1 MWKKKLVHRGMSMF
15 LAGMLMAAP
24 PVNALAAN
32 QESPVSEDAA
42 VESHNTARNADA
54 IGEPKANGNLPE
66 TESRLQTDREALTKG
81 DAQTES
87 EALAEGDSKSEENS
101 KTEGEA
107 KTEGETTT
115 EEETKTEGEI
125 TTEGETKTE
134 GEITTEGET
143 KAKDK
148 LNTEDKTLGEG
159 EADEQA
165 ANKKAGLQNLALNTK
180 AASSGNETAD
190 FPANK
195 ANDGSLS
202 TRWSSTTTNGQKWLS
217 FDLGEVK
224 TIGSVVVEWERLN
237 ATRYSIQKSDNGTDW
252 TNIKEFTKLP
262 GKFRDIINFDT
273 KVETKHLRLLIDQ
286 FNAEGANRDGQVITW
301 NNVSVME
308 FEAYA
313 EPLPDETP
321 VVPVYNP
328 DTNRVEIPDK
338 EGFTITSNGADLEQ
352 IVADDLTVHKPLTAK
367 DVKLALKMKNDLTG
381 GETLTEE
388 YTISIP
394 GLHDNSTGN
403 EKPQVIPEITEWYS
417 DSTENFTLTDQ
428 ARIVIGSEELAYA
441 ATEFQKDLEDITG
454 KKLEVVTGGEPNT
467 GDFYFRLGSED
478 TMMGDEGYHLVIGDS
493 VLVDAIHTTGAYWST
508 RTILQAL
515 KLSSSGNT
523 LPCGEARDY
532 PKYKVRGFVYDVGR
546 KPVSMDMLQDIVK
559 NMSWYKMNDFQ
570 VHLSDNYI
578 FLEDYHNSSDPDPAD
593 AYDAYSGFR
602 LESSIAN
609 EEGRTLASDDYH
621 YSKQEFQEF
630 IQNSRNYGVNIVPE
644 LDVPAHAMGITEV
657 FPEYAV
663 NGWNPRFQERSIVDH
678 LDISR
683 QEVID
688 FTEGIF
694 DDYTKDGTFD
704 SQTVVHVGADE
715 FEAGTTAYR
724 NLLNQLI
731 PHVKKTNTV
740 RFWGGLTWLKDN
752 PITQIIPEAVED
764 VQINLWA
771 RSWADGKEMYDMG
784 YDLINTQDEYLYMV
798 PSGNGSRGAYGDYL
812 NKNSI
817 FNEFSPNR
825 VAVKGG
831 FTTIPAGDKQ
841 MLGAAYA
848 IWNDNIDKRAT
859 GMTEADEFKRF
870 FDSLA
875 LMSEKCW
882 ANGKEKGSVASID
895 ALAAQIST
903 APNSNPYS
911 TETDVDGVYADYNFD
926 GGIGD
931 DSSANGRNLTG
942 LVNVEQAE
950 NLNGSML
957 RISGGESYAATPV
970 EQLGSDGNMLS
981 FTLKMDE
988 VKPGQI
994 LFEEDSPYG
1003 THDIRIL
1010 ENNKLGYTQELYEYE
1025 FNFIPEAGKTYHL
1038 ILRVTPQKTDLYVN
1052 GTFNSS
1058 AKGSFTNK
1066 GLVKKTN
1073 ISSSSFVLPLER
1085 IGSKTNAF
1093 KGYIDNVSVTKS
1105 YDINDPSQ
1113 IPTSGW
1119 TVSSDN
1125 EQALTSDGNEG
1136 PVSLAF
1142 DGNPGTIWHTQYSPS
1157 MKNLPATITIDMNQV
1172 NRIHEFVY
1180 LPRQSGGINGIV
1192 TGYEIKVSQD
1202 GSNYEEVAKGT
1213 LPSDNTSKTISFDPV
1228 DARYVQFKVTS
1239 GEGGFGSAAEINLNQ
1254 PDSKGELRAMLTD
1267 ASGIL
1272 RGKYTQESW
1281 DAFKTAY
1288 DKAMG
1293 IMNNPDTSEAEI
1305 TQAAADLQK
1314 ALAALE
1320 EKDPQPAVDKTA
1332 LQKLYNE
1339 NKDKVQGDY
1348 TDESFRAFKDALSKA
1363 KNALD
1368 SSTASQ
1374 EEVNKAAADLQN
1386 ALAALKKKDPKPVV
1400 NKTALQNLYQTCKNL
1415 KASDYTGTSWKKF
1428 SGALATAA
1436 NVINDQKATQA
1447 TVDQAYKAL
1456 NAARNELV
1464 KVKPV
1469 PKKGSTHKVGSV
1481 KYKVT
1486 ASTSKT
1492 RTVTVW
1498 RPAKK
1503 NSSSIK
1509 IPSTVKLN
1517 GYSFKVTEISDKA
1530 FKNQKKLKK
1539 VTLGSNIKKIGKE
1552 SFQGCKKLN
1561 RVTISSK
1568 VLKSIG
1574 KNAFKNTDKKIKV
1587 TVPKKKYSSYKKLL
1601 KKANISKDVRYVKK

>member
-15 LAGMLMAAP
+15 LAGMLMAGP

-32 QESPVSEDAA
+32 QDSQVSEDAA
-42 VESHNTARNADA
+42 VESQDTARGADA
-54 IGEPKANGNLPE
+54 SGAGKDGAGENGKNAREAEASVNQPA
-66 TESRLQTDREALTKG
+66 TEAGFQTDGEASAKG
-81 DAQTES
+81 DGQTEN
-87 EALAEGDSKSEENS
+87 EVLTEGDSKAGN
-101 KTEGEA
+101 
-107 KTEGETTT
+107 
-115 EEETKTEGEI
+115 ETKTEGEI
-125 TTEGETKTE
+125 TTEGETTE
-134 GEITTEGET
+134 GEAKTEDKSDTEDKSNTQDKSLAEGET
-143 KAKDK
+143 TSQTD
-148 LNTEDKTLGEG
+148 
-159 EADEQA
+159 
-165 ANKKAGLQNLALNTK
+165 NKKAGLQNLALNTK
-180 AASSGNETAD
+180 AVSSGNETAD

-262 GKFRDIINFDT
+262 GKFRDIINLDT
-273 KVETKHLRLLIDQ
+273 KVQTRHLRLLIEQ
-286 FNAEGANRDGQVITW
+286 YNAEGANRDGQVITW

-352 IVADDLTVHKPLTAK
+352 IVSDDLAVHKPLVPK
-367 DVKLALKMKNDLTG
+367 DVKLALKMKNNLTG
-381 GETLTEE
+381 GETLSEE

-394 GLHDNSTGN
+394 GIHDSSTGN
-403 EKPQVIPEITEWYS
+403 GKPQVIPEISEWYS
-417 DSTENFTLTDQ
+417 DSTENFVLSDHG
-428 ARIVIGSEELAYA
+428 RIIIETEELASTA
-441 ATEFQKDLEDITG
+441 MEFQKDLEDITG
-454 KKLEVVTGGEPNT
+454 KKLEVVTGGQPEA

-478 TMMGDEGYHLVIGDS
+478 KMMGDEGYHLVIGDS
-493 VLVDAIHTTGAYWST
+493 VAVDAIHTTGAYWST

-515 KLSSSGNT
+515 KLSSDTST

-546 KPVSMDMLQDIVK
+546 KPVSMDMLKDIVK

-578 FLEDYHNSSDPDPAD
+578 FLEDYQNSSEPNPAD

-621 YSKQEFQEF
+621 YSKQEFKDF
-630 IQNSRNYGVNIVPE
+630 IQDSRNYGVNIVPE

-663 NGWNPRFQERSIVDH
+663 NGWNPRFPTRSIVDH
-678 LDISR
+678 LDISK

-752 PITQIIPEAVED
+752 PVTQIIPEAVED

-817 FNEFSPNR
+817 FNDFSPNR
-825 VAVKGG
+825 VAVRGG

-870 FDSLA
+870 YDSLA

-931 DSSANGRNLTG
+931 DASANGRTLTDM
-942 LVNVEQAE
+942 VNVGQAE

-957 RISGGESYAATPV
+957 KISGGESYAATPV

-994 LFEEDSPYG
+994 IFEEDSPYG

-1010 ENNKLGYTQELYEYE
+1010 EDSKLGYTQELYQYE
-1025 FNFIPEAGKTYHL
+1025 FDFIPEAGKTYNL
-1038 ILRVTPQKTDLYVN
+1038 IISVNPQKTDLYVN

-1058 AKGSFTNK
+1058 AKGSFINK

-1073 ISSSSFVLPLER
+1073 ISSSSFVLPLAR

-1093 KGYIDNVSVTKS
+1093 KGCIDNVRVTKR

-1119 TVSSDN
+1119 TISSDN
-1125 EQALTSDGNEG
+1125 EQALTADGTEG

-1157 MKNLPATITIDMNQV
+1157 KKELPATITIDMNQV

-1180 LPRQSGGINGIV
+1180 LPRQSGGVNGIV
-1192 TGYEIKVSQD
+1192 TGYQLKVSQD
-1202 GSNYEEVAKGT
+1202 GSNYEEVASGT
-1213 LPSDNTSKTISFDPV
+1213 LAADNTSKTISFNPV

-1239 GEGGFGSAAEINLNQ
+1239 GEGGFGSAAEINLTQ
-1254 PDSKGELRAMLTD
+1254 PVAKGELQALLTD
-1267 ASGIL
+1267 AIGIL
-1272 RGKYTQESW
+1272 RGNYTQESW
-1281 DAFKTAY
+1281 NAFKAAY
-1288 DKAMG
+1288 DKAAG
-1293 IMNNPDTSEAEI
+1293 IMNNPDSTEADI
-1305 TQAAADLQK
+1305 AQAVTELQN
-1314 ALAALE
+1314 AVAALE
-1320 EKDPQPAVDKTA
+1320 EKDPEPAVDKSS
-1332 LQKLYNE
+1332 LQKLYDE
-1339 NKDKVQGDY
+1339 NKGKVQGDY
-1348 TDESFRAFKDALSKA
+1348 TDVSFRAFKDALAKA
-1363 KNALD
+1363 KNVLD
-1368 SSTASQ
+1368 NPKASQ
-1374 EEVNKAAADLQN
+1374 EEVNKAASDLQN
-1386 ALAALKKKDPKPVV
+1386 AVAALKKKDPEPVV

-1428 SGALATAA
+1428 SGALASAG
-1436 NVINDQKATQA
+1436 NVLNDQKASQA
-1447 TVDQAYKAL
+1447 AVDQAYKVL
-1456 NAARNELV
+1456 NTARNELI

-1469 PKKGSTHKVGSV
+1469 PKKGSTHKAGSI

-1503 NSSSIK
+1503 NSTSIK

-1517 GYSFKVTEISDKA
+1517 GYSFKVTAISDKA

-1539 VTLGSNIKKIGKE
+1539 VILGSNVKKVGKE
-1552 SFQGCKKLN
+1552 SFKGCKKLKN
-1561 RVTISSK
+1561 VTISSK

-1574 KNAFKNTDKKIKV
+1574 KDAFKNTEKRIKV
-1587 TVPKKKYSSYKKLL
+1587 TVPKKKYSSYKKML
-1601 KKANISKDVRYVKK
+1601 KKANISKNVRYVKK

>member
-1 MWKKKLVHRGMSMF
+1 
-15 LAGMLMAAP
+15 
-24 PVNALAAN
+24 
-32 QESPVSEDAA
+32 
-42 VESHNTARNADA
+42 
-54 IGEPKANGNLPE
+54 
-66 TESRLQTDREALTKG
+66 
-81 DAQTES
+81 
-87 EALAEGDSKSEENS
+87 
-101 KTEGEA
+101 
-107 KTEGETTT
+107 
-115 EEETKTEGEI
+115 
-125 TTEGETKTE
+125 
-134 GEITTEGET
+134 
-143 KAKDK
+143 
-148 LNTEDKTLGEG
+148 
-159 EADEQA
+159 
-165 ANKKAGLQNLALNTK
+165 
-180 AASSGNETAD
+180 
-190 FPANK
+190 
-195 ANDGSLS
+195 
-202 TRWSSTTTNGQKWLS
+202 
-217 FDLGEVK
+217 
-224 TIGSVVVEWERLN
+224 
-237 ATRYSIQKSDNGTDW
+237 
-252 TNIKEFTKLP
+252 
-262 GKFRDIINFDT
+262 
-273 KVETKHLRLLIDQ
+273 
-286 FNAEGANRDGQVITW
+286 
-301 NNVSVME
+301 NN
-308 FEAYA
+308 
-313 EPLPDETP
+313 
-321 VVPVYNP
+321 
-328 DTNRVEIPDK
+328 
-338 EGFTITSNGADLEQ
+338 
-352 IVADDLTVHKPLTAK
+352 
-367 DVKLALKMKNDLTG
+367 
-381 GETLTEE
+381 
-388 YTISIP
+388 
-394 GLHDNSTGN
+394 
-403 EKPQVIPEITEWYS
+403 KPQVIPEISEWYS
-417 DSTENFTLTDQ
+417 DSTENFVLSDH
-428 ARIVIGSEELAYA
+428 ARIVIGTEDLASTA
-441 ATEFQKDLEDITG
+441 MEFQKDLEDITG
-454 KKLEVVTGGEPNT
+454 KKLEIVTGGQPEA

-478 TMMGDEGYHLVIGDS
+478 TMMGDEGYHLVIGES
-493 VLVDAIHTTGAYWST
+493 VRVDAIHTTGAYWST
-508 RTILQAL
+508 RTILQTL
-515 KLSSSGNT
+515 KLSSDTNA
-523 LPCGEARDY
+523 LPYGEARDY

-559 NMSWYKMNDFQ
+559 NMAWYKMNDFQ

-578 FLEDYHNSSDPDPAD
+578 FLEDYQNSSDPNPAD

-609 EEGRTLASDDYH
+609 EEGKTLASDDYH
-621 YSKQEFQEF
+621 YSKQEFKEF
-630 IQNSRNYGVNIVPE
+630 IQDSRNYGVNIVPE

-663 NGWNPRFQERSIVDH
+663 NGWNPRFKERSIVDH
-678 LDISR
+678 LDISK

-731 PHVKKTNTV
+731 PHVKETNTV

-752 PITQIIPEAVED
+752 PVTQIRPEAVED

-817 FNEFSPNR
+817 FNDFSPNR
-825 VAVKGG
+825 VAVRGG

-870 FDSLA
+870 YDSLA

-895 ALAAQIST
+895 ALASQIST

-911 TETDVDGVYADYNFD
+911 TETDADGIYAEYNFD

-931 DSSANGRNLTG
+931 DSSANGRTLTDM
-942 LVNVEQAE
+942 VNVGQAE

-957 RISGGESYAATPV
+957 KIGGGESYAATPV

-994 LFEEDSPYG
+994 IFEEDSPYG
-1003 THDIRIL
+1003 THDIRIV

-1025 FNFIPEAGKTYHL
+1025 FDFIPEAGKTYNI
-1038 ILRVTPQKTDLYVN
+1038 ILSVNPQKTDLYVN

-1073 ISSSSFVLPLER
+1073 ISSSSFVLPLAR

-1093 KGYIDNVSVTKS
+1093 KGYVDNVRITKS

-1125 EQALTSDGNEG
+1125 EQALTADGNEG

-1142 DGNPGTIWHTQYSPS
+1142 DGKPGTIWHTQYSPS
-1157 MKNLPATITIDMNQV
+1157 MKELPATITIDMNQV

-1192 TGYEIKVSQD
+1192 TGYQIKVSQD
-1202 GSNYEEVAKGT
+1202 GSNYEVVSSGT
-1213 LPSDNTSKTISFDPV
+1213 LAADNTSKTISFDPV

-1254 PDSKGELRAMLTD
+1254 PDAKGELQAQLTD

-1272 RGKYTQESW
+1272 RGDYTQESW
-1281 DAFKTAY
+1281 NAFKAAY

-1293 IMNNPDTSEAEI
+1293 IMNNPDSTEAEI
-1305 TQAAADLQK
+1305 AEAVTGLQNAVK
-1314 ALAALE
+1314 NLAV
-1320 EKDPQPAVDKTA
+1320 KPIVDKSA
-1332 LQKLYNE
+1332 LQKLYDD
-1339 NKDKVQGDY
+1339 NKQKVQGEY
-1348 TDESFRAFKDALSKA
+1348 TDESFRVFKDALAKA
-1363 KNALD
+1363 KNVLD
-1368 SSTASQ
+1368 NPKASQ
-1374 EEVNKAAADLQN
+1374 EEVNKAASDLQN
-1386 ALAALKKKDPKPVV
+1386 ALAALKKKDPQPVV

-1415 KASDYTGTSWKKF
+1415 KASDYTSTSWKKF
-1428 SGALATAA
+1428 SGALASAA
-1436 NVINDQKATQA
+1436 KVLSDPKAVQT

-1456 NAARNELV
+1456 NTARNELV

-1469 PKKGSTHKVGSV
+1469 PKKGTTHKVGSI

-1486 ASTSKT
+1486 AASSKS

-1503 NSSSIK
+1503 NSTSIK

-1517 GYSFKVTEISDKA
+1517 GYSFKVTAISDKA

-1539 VTLGSNIKKIGKE
+1539 VILGSNIKKVGKE
-1552 SFQGCKKLN
+1552 SFRGCKKLKY
-1561 RVTISSK
+1561 VTISSK

-1574 KNAFKNTDKKIKV
+1574 KNAFKNTEKKIKV
-1587 TVPKKKYSSYKKLL
+1587 TVPKKKYGSYKRLL
-1601 KKANISKDVRYVKK
+1601 NKANISKNARYVKK

>member
-54 IGEPKANGNLPE
+54 SGEQTEPK
-66 TESRLQTDREALTKG
+66 
-81 DAQTES
+81 S
-87 EALAEGDSKSEENS
+87 EADSNLEGGS
-101 KTEGEA
+101 KTEGGTKAEGEITTEGEITA
-107 KTEGETTT
+107 EGETKTEGEITA
-115 EEETKTEGEI
+115 EGEIKEEGEI

-134 GEITTEGET
+134 GEITTEDETTEGET
-143 KAKDK
+143 KAEDK
-148 LNTEDKTLGEG
+148 SNTEDKTLEEG
-159 EADEQA
+159 EITDQA
-165 ANKKAGLQNLALNTK
+165 ANKKAGLQNLALNKK

-262 GKFRDIINFDT
+262 GKFRDIINFDS
-273 KVETKHLRLLIDQ
+273 KVQTRHLRLLIEQ
-286 FNAEGANRDGQVITW
+286 YNAEGANRDGQVITW

-321 VVPVYNP
+321 VVPAYNP
-328 DTNRVEIPDK
+328 DTNRVEIPAK
-338 EGFTITSNGADLEQ
+338 EGFTITSNGADFEQ
-352 IVADDLTVHKPLTAK
+352 IVADDLSVHKPLTTK

-394 GLHDNSTGN
+394 GIHDSSTGN
-403 EKPQVIPEITEWYS
+403 DKPQVIPEISEWYS
-417 DSTENFTLTDQ
+417 DSTEKFVLSDH
-428 ARIVIGSEELAYA
+428 ARIVIATVDLASTA
-441 ATEFQKDLEDITG
+441 MEFQKDLEDITG
-454 KKLEVVTGGEPNT
+454 KKLEVVTGGQPDA

-493 VLVDAIHTTGAYWST
+493 VLVDATHTTGVYWST
-508 RTILQAL
+508 RTILQTL
-515 KLSSSGNT
+515 KLSSDTNA

-559 NMSWYKMNDFQ
+559 NMAWYKMNDFQ

-578 FLEDYHNSSDPDPAD
+578 FLEDYKNSSDPNPAD

-609 EEGRTLASDDYH
+609 EAGKTLASDDYH

-630 IQNSRNYGVNIVPE
+630 IQDSRNYGVNIVPE

-663 NGWNPRFQERSIVDH
+663 NGWNPRMPNRSVVDH
-678 LDISR
+678 LDISK

-731 PHVKKTNTV
+731 PHVKETNTV

-752 PITQIIPEAVED
+752 PVTQIIPEAVED

-798 PSGNGSRGAYGDYL
+798 PSGDGSRGAYGDYL

-817 FNEFSPNR
+817 FNDFSPNR
-825 VAVKGG
+825 VAVRGG

-895 ALAAQIST
+895 ALASQIST
-903 APNSNPYS
+903 APNSNPYAA
-911 TETDVDGVYADYNFD
+911 EADVDGVYADYNFD
-926 GGIGD
+926 GGIGND
-931 DSSANGRNLTG
+931 GSANGRTLTD
-942 LVNVEQAE
+942 LVNVGQAE

-957 RISGGESYAATPV
+957 KISGGVSYAATPV

-988 VKPGQI
+988 VNPGQI
-994 LFEEDSPYG
+994 IFEEDSPYG

-1025 FNFIPEAGKTYHL
+1025 FDFTPEAGKTYNL
-1038 ILRVTPQKTDLYVN
+1038 ILSVNPQKTDLYVN

-1093 KGYIDNVSVTKS
+1093 KGYIDNVRVTKS
-1105 YDINDPSQ
+1105 YDINDPTQ

-1119 TVSSDN
+1119 TVTSDN
-1125 EQALTSDGNEG
+1125 EQALTADGSEG

-1172 NRIHEFVY
+1172 NRIHELVY
-1180 LPRQSGGINGIV
+1180 LPRQSGGKNGIV
-1192 TGYEIKVSQD
+1192 TGYQLKVSQD
-1202 GSNYEEVAKGT
+1202 GSNYEEVATGT
-1213 LPSDNTSKTISFDPV
+1213 LSADSTSKTISFDPV

-1254 PDSKGELRAMLTD
+1254 PNARGELQTVLTD
-1267 ASGIL
+1267 ASGTL
-1272 RGKYTQESW
+1272 RGNYTQESW
-1281 DAFKTAY
+1281 NSFKAAY
-1288 DKAMG
+1288 EKAMG
-1293 IMNNPDTSEAEI
+1293 IMNNPDSTEAEI
-1305 TQAAADLQK
+1305 AQAVTDLK
-1314 ALAALE
+1314 NALAALE
-1320 EKDPQPAVDKTA
+1320 EKDPQPAVDKTV
-1332 LQKLYNE
+1332 LQKLYDE
-1339 NKDKVQGDY
+1339 NKGKVQGDY
-1348 TDESFRAFKDALSKA
+1348 TEESFRAFKDALAKA
-1363 KNALD
+1363 KAVLD
-1368 SSTASQ
+1368 NQKATQ
-1374 EEVNKAAADLQN
+1374 EEVNKAASDLQN
-1386 ALAALKKKDPKPVV
+1386 ALSALKKKDPQPVV

-1415 KASDYTGTSWKKF
+1415 KASDYTSTSWKKF

-1436 NVINDQKATQA
+1436 NVLNDPKAAQA
-1447 TVDQAYKAL
+1447 AVDQAYKAL
-1456 NAARNELV
+1456 NTAKNELV

-1492 RTVTVW
+1492 RTATVW

-1503 NSSSIK
+1503 NSTVIK

-1517 GYSFKVTEISDKA
+1517 GYSFKVTAISDRA
-1530 FKNQKKLKK
+1530 FKNHKKLKK
-1539 VTLGSNIKKIGKE
+1539 VILGSNIKKIGKE
-1552 SFQGCKKLN
+1552 SFQGCKKLKN
-1561 RVTISSK
+1561 VTISSK

-1574 KNAFKNTDKKIKV
+1574 KNAFKNTDNRIKV
-1587 TVPKKKYSSYKKLL
+1587 TVPKKKYSTYKRML
-1601 KKANISKDVRYVKK
+1601 KKTNISKNARYVKK

>member
-42 VESHNTARNADA
+42 VESHNTARSADA

-66 TESRLQTDREALTKG
+66 TESRHQTDREALTKG
-81 DAQTES
+81 DAQTER
-87 EALAEGDSKSEENS
+87 EALTEGDSKSEEDS

-115 EEETKTEGEI
+115 EAETKTEGEI
-125 TTEGETKTE
+125 TTEEETK
-134 GEITTEGET
+134 TEGET
-143 KAKDK
+143 KAKDIS
-148 LNTEDKTLGEG
+148 NAEDKTLEEG
-159 EADEQA
+159 EADEQS

-367 DVKLALKMKNDLTG
+367 DVKLALKMKNNLTG

-417 DSTENFTLTDQ
+417 DSTESFTLADH
-428 ARIVIGSEELAYA
+428 ARIVIASEELASI

-454 KKLEVVTGGEPNT
+454 KKLEVVTGGQPAA

-478 TMMGDEGYHLVIGDS
+478 TMMGDEGYHLVIGES

-515 KLSSSGNT
+515 KLSSGGNT

-578 FLEDYHNSSDPDPAD
+578 FLEDYKNSSDPDPAD

-663 NGWNPRFQERSIVDH
+663 NGWNPRMPNRSVVDH
-678 LDISR
+678 LDISK

-752 PITQIIPEAVED
+752 PVTQIIPEAVED

-895 ALAAQIST
+895 ALASRIST
-903 APNSNPYS
+903 APNTNPYS
-911 TETDVDGVYADYNFD
+911 TETDVDGVYAEYNFD

-931 DSSANGRNLTG
+931 DSSANGRNLTD
-942 LVNVEQAE
+942 LVNVGQAE

-957 RISGGESYAATPV
+957 KISGGESYAATPV

-1025 FNFIPEAGKTYHL
+1025 FNFVPEAGKTYHL
-1038 ILRVTPQKTDLYVN
+1038 ILRVTPQKTDLYIN

-1192 TGYEIKVSQD
+1192 TGYEIKVSLD
-1202 GSNYEEVAKGT
+1202 GSNYEVVANGT
-1213 LPSDNTSKTISFDPV
+1213 LPSDSTSKTISFDPV

-1254 PDSKGELRAMLTD
+1254 PDSKGELRALLTD
-1267 ASGIL
+1267 VSGIL

-1281 DAFKTAY
+1281 NAFKSAY
-1288 DKAMG
+1288 DVAMG

-1305 TQAAADLQK
+1305 TQAVADLQN

-1363 KNALD
+1363 KNVLD
-1368 SSTASQ
+1368 NQKASQ

-1415 KASDYTGTSWKKF
+1415 KASDYTSNSWKKF

-1456 NAARNELV
+1456 NTARNELV

-1503 NSSSIK
+1503 NSTSIK

-1539 VTLGSNIKKIGKE
+1539 VILGSNIKKIGKE

-1574 KNAFKNTDKKIKV
+1574 KNAFKNTDKRIKV
-1587 TVPKKKYSSYKKLL
+1587 TVPKKKYSSYKRLL
-1601 KKANISKDVRYVKK
+1601 KKANISKNVRYVKK